1 MASLE
6 DLEDLER
13 DHQDKQKEE
22 EEKKKA
28 DGDDTKMDVDAEEKK
43 KEEDDIDPDVLS
55 SSTTDIVNRRRLLD
69 NDLRVMKQEFQRLT
83 HEKTSMR
90 EKIKDNL
97 EKIENN
103 RFVVALSGAT
113 SALAIAN
120 NGFSRIQTASLP
132 RRKCCRASRPGPHCR
147 RSRGWSQCRPRRHP
161 RWQICRYQDV
171 YSSDYLPALDW
182 VGRPGEAQARRS
194 SRVE

>member
-13 DHQDKQKEE
+13 DHQDKKKEE

-28 DGDDTKMDVDAEEKK
+28 DGDDTKMDVDAEGEK

-55 SSTTDIVNRRRLLD
+55 SSTTDIVNRRRLLE

-103 RFVVALSGAT
+103 RFVVALSGAM
-113 SALAIAN
+113 SALAVAN
-120 NGFSRIQTASLP
+120 NGFLP
-132 RRKCCRASRPGPHCR
+132 NTDSFLT
-147 RSRGWSQCRPRRHP
+147 S
-161 RWQICRYQDV
+161 
-171 YSSDYLPALDW
+171 
-182 VGRPGEAQARRS
+182 
-194 SRVE
+194 